1 MRTVLIFLGAA
12 LLSLSGLRAD
22 VEFAFAV
29 PDDGRITLGVFDG
42 SGKLVRLL
50 HRLAAGEDFRI
61 GLNGFITTWD
71 GRNDAGELLSAGRYH
86 VRGYLVGE
94 EVSVAGEDF
103 LFNDW
108 ASDAGFP
115 NFQAIRDFSLL
126 ENGDVILLAGDA
138 SSRNVL
144 ARFSP
149 DKGFLWSG
157 AAGPAGSLERDS
169 LKRTLGSPEL
179 TVFPPLLTSND
190 RLAITV
196 SPAGT
201 VLHALE
207 TGEPVLEKSSEH
219 PAPPLSLAANNGEV
233 FVCSEGGLAATR
245 LPLLEGTDTS
255 FPPQVFTTM
264 DASGEEL
271 LGAGRRGVWHGRKSF
286 VPVSVPL
293 DVRCVS
299 YGTPGTFWFV
309 GMEAETP
316 VVGQSSFGGEILRL
330 LRPAAEDPKPEKV
343 RASRTSEKIVVLE
356 SLPTLQRLR
365 CLVRT
370 EDGGWTIEWE
380 RSIQNSSAFGFVDD
394 RAVADAG
401 NTPQEKNLR
410 VRLKEN
416 PLTGNHDFLTLHAT
430 FDTSGSRLV
439 SPDGLPL
446 VEVSTRNDIRRV
458 EIRRGSDAVRLLQGN
473 GAFVEEFAISGLPDI
488 LPIDAGD
495 IELP

>member
-1 MRTVLIFLGAA
+1 MRTVLIFLGAT
-12 LLSLSGLRAD
+12 LLALSGLRAD

-71 GRNDAGELLSAGRYH
+71 GRNDAGELLPSGRYH

-94 EVSVAGEDF
+94 EVTVSGEDF

-108 ASDAGFP
+108 AADTGFP
-115 NFQAIRDFSLL
+115 GFKTIRDFSLL
-126 ENGDVILLAGDA
+126 EDGDVILLAGDA
-138 SSRNVL
+138 FSRNVL

-149 DKGFLWSG
+149 GKGFLWSR
-157 AAGPAGSLERDS
+157 AAGPVGGLEMDP
-169 LKRTLGSPEL
+169 LKRTLGAPGIS
-179 TVFPPLLTSND
+179 VFPPLLACNA
-190 RLAITV
+190 RLAVVV

-201 VLHALE
+201 ALHALE
-207 TGEPVLEKSSEH
+207 TGEPVLEKSPGH
-219 PAPPLSLAANNGEV
+219 PAPPLSLAANDGEV

-271 LGAGRRGVWHGRKSF
+271 LGAGRGGVWQGRKSF

-316 VVGQSSFGGEILRL
+316 VVGQSSFGGDILRL

-343 RASRTSEKIVVLE
+343 RASRSSEKILVLE
-356 SLPTLQRLR
+356 SLPALQRLR

-380 RSIQNSSAFGFVDD
+380 RTIRDSSAFGFVDG
-394 RAVADAG
+394 RAAADAG
-401 NTPQEKNLR
+401 NAPQEKNLR

-416 PLTGNHDFLTLHAT
+416 PLTGNHDFLTLHAV
-430 FDTSGSRLV
+430 FDPSGSRLV

-446 VEVSTRNDIRRV
+446 VEVSNRADIRRV
-458 EIRRGSDAVRLLQGN
+458 EIRRDADAVRLLQGN
-473 GAFVEEFAISGLPDI
+473 GVFVEEFAISGVSDI